1 MEMGQKYGL
10 HHTYWGFPQVQTEQ
24 TEARSRGIPWERDRG
39 EATSMRRPR
48 GRECDCGLIGEVMS
62 TGVSQDSHE

>member
-24 TEARSRGIPWERDRG
+24 TEARSRGIPWDVIEEKPLQYETTER
-39 EATSMRRPR
+39 A
-48 GRECDCGLIGEVMS
+48 
-62 TGVSQDSHE
+62 GV